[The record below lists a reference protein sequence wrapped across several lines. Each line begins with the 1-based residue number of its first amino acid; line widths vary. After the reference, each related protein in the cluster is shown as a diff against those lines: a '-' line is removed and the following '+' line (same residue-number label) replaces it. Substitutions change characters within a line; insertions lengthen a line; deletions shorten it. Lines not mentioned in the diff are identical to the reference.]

1 MEICLECNQSFES
14 KSKLSYH
21 IFHTHNLTSKMYYDK
36 HLKKDNDGVCLN
48 CGRPTLF
55 KNLVRGYKKSCCK
68 ECERKCAEITNKERY
83 GDECYYK
90 TTAFK
95 KQRKDSMIKHF
106 GVEHTLQVKALKEQQ
121 IKHRIETCQEKY
133 GVNHNWSSPELREQR
148 TI

>member
-36 HLKKDNDGVCLN
+36 HLKKDNDGICLN

-83 GDECYYK
+83 GYECYYIEPGSEH
-90 TTAFK
+90 
-95 KQRKDSMIKHF
+95 RCSS
-106 GVEHTLQVKALKEQQ
+106 VE
-121 IKHRIETCQEKY
+121 RFEKY
-133 GVNHNWSSPELREQR
+133 LIVGIKNYKKILNECSELNKSTKCRNPYEVKN
-148 TI
+148 T

>member
-36 HLKKDNDGVCLN
+36 HLKKDNDGICLN

-68 ECERKCAEITNKERY
+68 ECERKCAEITNKVPLNLN
-83 GDECYYK
+83 GLILMV
-90 TTAFK
+90 K
-95 KQRKDSMIKHF
+95 KELIY
-106 GVEHTLQVKALKEQQ
+106 LILK
-121 IKHRIETCQEKY
+121 
-133 GVNHNWSSPELREQR
+133 
-148 TI
+148 

>member
-1 MEICLECNQSFES
+1 
-14 KSKLSYH
+14 
-21 IFHTHNLTSKMYYDK
+21 MYYDK

-90 TTAFK
+90 TDTFK
-95 KQRKDSMIKHF
+95 NQRKDSMIKHF
-106 GVEHTLQVKALKEQQ
+106 GV
-121 IKHRIETCQEKY
+121 
-133 GVNHNWSSPELREQR
+133 
-148 TI
+148 